1 MKEDTLT
8 VVKMALLSGSGVG
21 ISLAEIESY
30 LRIAS
35 ILTTMV
41 LSVLVYI
48 HKKKKDES
56 ESKKSDKTGGN

>member
-8 VVKMALLSGSGVG
+8 VVKMALLSGGGVT

-35 ILTTMV
+35 ILTTMT
-41 LSVLVYI
+41 LFLKFL
-48 HKKKKDES
+48 KKEV
-56 ESKKSDKTGGN
+56 